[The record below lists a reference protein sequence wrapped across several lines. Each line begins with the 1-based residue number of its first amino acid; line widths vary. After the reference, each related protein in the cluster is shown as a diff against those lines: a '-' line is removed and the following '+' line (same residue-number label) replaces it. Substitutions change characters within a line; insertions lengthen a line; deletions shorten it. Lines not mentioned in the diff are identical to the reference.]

1 MGSTTAAAVIAKAQS
16 TAASML
22 GQYDTTGKG
31 YITEADLVSA
41 WTANPSLGS
50 VANAPAIF
58 ASFDSNS
65 DGKLTRDELTTG
77 SVITDIVHNLQS
89 VLDPQN
95 TGSIQVSNLPHLLQS
110 PLIFSQNVIAGWD
123 TNGDGTITNSEL
135 IAGVTAVAQN
145 FIATYDTKA
154 SGSFTSA
161 DIASYQEQNSSTPS
175 NLQPDELIAQ
185 WDTDGDGAVTLDE
198 ILGGLDSSL
207 INQLTA
213 QNNGATSEN
222 PAVSYETALSI
233 FQNANASAASLLAT
247 YDTSG
252 KGYIDAADL
261 AASWTANPTLGD
273 PEKAAQAI
281 AQWDANGDGKVTLPE
296 LATGQLMTSLAT
308 KIDSILDPLATGQ
321 IQVSNITDATV
332 SGLSYSASTI
342 AGWDTNNDGILT
354 SDEILEGVRSSLSSL
369 LSSYGS
375 PGATSFTGTDASKAI
390 AGNPTLSDGVSAAA
404 VVAHWDL
411 DGDGSV
417 TAGEIAAS
425 KLSEIN
431 ANFTNAASSSDAMT
445 TSSAVLQ
452 SAQKNALSM
461 LSIYDPSQQGSI
473 NAADITTAFST
484 NPTLSGGQT
493 AAEVMALFD
502 LNSDGIID
510 PDELVSGSELQTL
523 SDMVFQKLDPTNTGF
538 ITTTN
543 LATAD
548 GSGLPFAL
556 STIAKWDANGDGSI
570 TPAEAI
576 KGIYSE
582 VVSTIGQ
589 FDTSGKG
596 YFDQADVQA
605 VIDANPTQYGSYS
618 AASVLSQWDVN
629 GDGEVTPS
637 DVLACMVASAK
648 NAAAIPSTA
657 SGAYASAKTTA
668 DATMELFDATGK
680 GSITRD
686 DIAGTYNAD
695 ASLGMPSDA
704 PSTLSAW
711 DVNGDGKV
719 TELELMEDSIAAKMA
734 NSLLSQLDPEGTG
747 AIDVSSLASSS
758 ISAPYLSDPA
768 TTIASWDKNGD
779 GSISQSELISGI
791 EAQASSFLS
800 QYDMTG
806 KGYFSQSDVQA
817 VLDMNPSLSGITAS
831 GMMKEWDANGDG
843 KVDMADVL
851 SGLSMGQN
859 PSAITWSSDTA
870 PSADQVLAAM
880 GLNTSSTATQ
890 SA

>member
-1 MGSTTAAAVIAKAQS
+1 
-16 TAASML
+16 
-22 GQYDTTGKG
+22 
-31 YITEADLVSA
+31 
-41 WTANPSLGS
+41 
-50 VANAPAIF
+50 
-58 ASFDSNS
+58 
-65 DGKLTRDELTTG
+65 
-77 SVITDIVHNLQS
+77 
-89 VLDPQN
+89 
-95 TGSIQVSNLPHLLQS
+95 
-110 PLIFSQNVIAGWD
+110 
-123 TNGDGTITNSEL
+123 
-135 IAGVTAVAQN
+135 
-145 FIATYDTKA
+145 
-154 SGSFTSA
+154 
-161 DIASYQEQNSSTPS
+161 
-175 NLQPDELIAQ
+175 
-185 WDTDGDGAVTLDE
+185 
-198 ILGGLDSSL
+198 
-207 INQLTA
+207 
-213 QNNGATSEN
+213 
-222 PAVSYETALSI
+222 
-233 FQNANASAASLLAT
+233 
-247 YDTSG
+247 
-252 KGYIDAADL
+252 
-261 AASWTANPTLGD
+261 
-273 PEKAAQAI
+273 
-281 AQWDANGDGKVTLPE
+281 
-296 LATGQLMTSLAT
+296 
-308 KIDSILDPLATGQ
+308 
-321 IQVSNITDATV
+321 
-332 SGLSYSASTI
+332 
-342 AGWDTNNDGILT
+342 
-354 SDEILEGVRSSLSSL
+354 
-369 LSSYGS
+369 
-375 PGATSFTGTDASKAI
+375 
-390 AGNPTLSDGVSAAA
+390 
-404 VVAHWDL
+404 
-411 DGDGSV
+411 
-417 TAGEIAAS
+417 
-425 KLSEIN
+425 
-431 ANFTNAASSSDAMT
+431 MT